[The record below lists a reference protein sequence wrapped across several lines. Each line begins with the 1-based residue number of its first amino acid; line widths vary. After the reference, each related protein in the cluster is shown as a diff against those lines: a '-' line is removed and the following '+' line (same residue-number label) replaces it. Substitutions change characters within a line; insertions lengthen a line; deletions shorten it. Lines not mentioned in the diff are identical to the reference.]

1 MSLLS
6 NNTYILIIKIVALTH
21 IALGISLP
29 FLAQTNVVANLLV
42 DEMFI
47 GIALSN
53 EAHLHAAYIISLFG
67 PTVASWGILL
77 FILLQSFI
85 EMPNK
90 QIWLGL
96 IAAVLVWYIGDSAHS
111 LINGVT
117 SAFFLNSFVASCLL
131 IPLWKIRLLIPN
143 NK

>member
-1 MSLLS
+1 M
-6 NNTYILIIKIVALTH
+6 IRIVAFAH
-21 IALGISLP
+21 IILGILLP

-53 EAHLHAAYIISLFG
+53 EAHLQAAYIISLFG

-77 FILLQSFI
+77 FVLSQSFI
-85 EMPNK
+85 DSPTK
-90 QIWLGL
+90 QKWFGL
-96 IAAVLVWYIGDSAHS
+96 IAAVLVWYIGDSAYS

-117 SAFFLNSFVASCLL
+117 SAFFLNSFVATSLL
-131 IPLWKIRLLIPN
+131 IPLWKIRTLIP
-143 NK
+143 KIE